1 MVIYVLY
8 CGKVVSVRAADDNMP
23 RREATFKVPRMGGHA
38 ISAELGGITMVEL
51 SGVVAL
57 VTGASRG
64 VGRGIA
70 AALADAGAT
79 VHVTGRSLTNGSEG
93 GIVRHR
99 ADHAHDD
106 ETEEV
111 IRQVI
116 ATEGRLD
123 ILVNN
128 AWPGYERMVEDDRF
142 TWTAPLWEQPMW
154 RWDAMINVGV
164 RSAYCASRV
173 AAKQMVAQRGGLIV
187 NISFWA
193 AQKFMQNT
201 VYGISKAA
209 VDKLTADL
217 AVQLREF
224 TIAAVSLYPGLVR
237 TESVLENAQFF
248 DMSNSESPEFQGR
261 AIAHLFDDPR
271 LMDKSGRVF
280 TSAEL
285 ALEYGFVDVDGKQ
298 PHPLTRDSA

>member
-1 MVIYVLY
+1 MV
-8 CGKVVSVRAADDNMP
+8 G
-23 RREATFKVPRMGGHA
+23 
-38 ISAELGGITMVEL
+38 L
-51 SGVVAL
+51 SGAVAL

-70 AALADAGAT
+70 AALAEAGAT
-79 VHVTGRSLTNGSEG
+79 VHITGRSLTDGSKG
-93 GIVRHR
+93 GIVSHH
-99 ADHAHDD
+99 ADHANDA

-128 AWPGYERMVEDDRF
+128 AWPGYERMVEDNQF

-164 RSAYCASRV
+164 RAAYCASRI
-173 AAKQMVAQRGGLIV
+173 AAKQMAAQRRGLIV

-193 AQKFMQNT
+193 AQKFMQNA

-209 VDKLTADL
+209 IDKLTADL

-237 TESVLENAQFF
+237 TESVLESAKFF

-261 AIAHLFDDPR
+261 AIAHLFVDPA

-280 TSAEL
+280 TSAGL
-285 ALEYGFVDVDGKQ
+285 ALEYGFVDVDGRQ
-298 PHPLTRDSA
+298 PRPLTIGTA